1 MYMFK
6 IMLPKFHLEI
16 ERWRFNKNYNV
27 YVSNLGNFKDKTKED
42 IKLMIQKNG
51 YLTVPLCN
59 NKKGTVKY
67 IPAHRIV
74 METWCPRANIWKDK
88 LTVDHLNHNKRDNRT
103 KNLEWVTKEENQR
116 RANEDLIADDKDI
129 IIQSLKSKINNLE
142 NQLNNKTENNNIIIT
157 MIDFKEFY
165 SWESL
170 KNWLIKNINPNI
182 ENMAMKNLKKQVL
195 KAIENKTKYMG
206 YYWKI
211 SK

>member
-1 MYMFK
+1 MFK

-16 ERWRFNKNYNV
+16 ERWKFNKNYNV

-74 METWCPRANIWKDK
+74 METWCPRADIWKDK
-88 LTVDHLNHNKRDNRT
+88 LTIDHLNHNKRDNRT
-103 KNLEWVTKEENQR
+103 RNLEWVTKEENQR

-129 IIQSLKSKINNLE
+129 IIQSLKSRINNLE
-142 NQLNNKTENNNIIIT
+142 NQLNNKTENNSIIIT

>member
-1 MYMFK
+1 MFK

-16 ERWRFNKNYNV
+16 ERWKFNKNYNI

-74 METWCPRANIWKDK
+74 METWCPKANIWKDK
-88 LTVDHLNHNKRDNRT
+88 LTVDHLNHNKRDNRA

-116 RANEDLIADDKDI
+116 RANEDLITDDKDI
-129 IIQSLKSKINNLE
+129 TIQSLKSRISNLE

-170 KNWLIKNINPNI
+170 KNWLIKNINSNI

>member
-1 MYMFK
+1 MFK

-16 ERWRFNKNYNV
+16 ERWKFNKNYNV

-74 METWCPRANIWKDK
+74 METWCPRADIWKDK

-103 KNLEWVTKEENQR
+103 KNLEWVTKEENQK

-129 IIQSLKSKINNLE
+129 IIQSLKSRINNLE
-142 NQLNNKTENNNIIIT
+142 SQLNNKTENNNIIIT
-157 MIDFKEFY
+157 MINFKEFY